1 MAKSFEYGEYSE
13 FEKTISAETEAK
25 ISADFDVMI
34 SGNSCFWERSSS
46 EIGDAAW
53 IFRHGW
59 ICAQLAARDKGD
71 GDINEA
77 LERICGNR

>member
-1 MAKSFEYGEYSE
+1 MAKSFDYAEYSE

-59 ICAQLAARDKGD
+59 LCAQLAAKAKEND
-71 GDINEA
+71 DINAA
-77 LERICGNR
+77 LGAICGNR